1 MAERKSKLPQGGT
14 GRSAAGE
21 SSPTAPDSPGVG
33 RPTYSG
39 DTGSDEERYQRE
51 LIRRYGAVNYLEALE
66 LHVADMDSECTGS
79 SMSLRSDDNLG
90 EARGS
95 TSPPKKHRKRRITE
109 RGQEELDSDD
119 DEVQLSSAAR
129 RSRARGPPTAK
140 RGARAAKSAAR
151 SGTGVS
157 ASEAGSSRSVSRVRR
172 ESEENATLG
181 ADELGAKVE
190 DSALQVL
197 AAVKKSSNLKGTIVG
212 EINRAIHTIRS
223 ASGAL
228 RLRSTNQE
236 EEALRREVRKLRAEL
251 DDVRETKAAM
261 LKESVEERKKFRQ
274 LQMASQSSAALAEEL
289 AALKAEREG
298 WERQTR
304 DSVRQLQELEQSNA
318 LDRAA
323 LHKAPRQLEEAK
335 TAAELPPVVISGT
348 TAEAPQGAT
357 PRTLTEDAEDR
368 IIRRVGEIMNNRFAE
383 MEERI
388 SAKRTRPQKAAKST
402 PTAGSSS
409 AAADRAPQIGEP
421 SGGGVPPPSTS
432 ANKAGWSTVVRRG
445 KRKGAGAGQA
455 APANARPGKGPRG
468 GPTEEP
474 QRKTPARKKKVKARP
489 PRSSA
494 VVLTMRPG
502 AEERGVTYRSV
513 LTEAKAKISLA
524 QLGITDLRFRVG
536 RTGSRILEIP
546 GTHTGEAADALAAK
560 IEEVLP
566 EDVRVS
572 RPVKSA
578 ELRIGDLDDSVM
590 VADVVV
596 AVMREGGCLESSVK
610 TGEIRRNTQG
620 TGSVWVRCPVA
631 AAKKLAEAGRL
642 RIGWVMARVQSLD
655 PRPQRCYRCLL
666 TGHVG
671 VRCTAAEDSS
681 GICFR
686 CSEPGHKAARCAAPS
701 PKCRYCAAAGRKS
714 DHRVGVTNLCR
725 PPKARAAARSTAD
738 PSFYKPGPIEVL
750 LGADVFGYIV
760 QPERSISL
768 PHGLTGLSTVFGC
781 VLSGPVAGYLRTES
795 SSGHCS
801 VHLLISKSRI
811 APIRTRLTIPKLE
824 LQGAVLLTK
833 LIHHVTI
840 CLQK

>member
-1 MAERKSKLPQGGT
+1 MAERKSTLPQGGT

-39 DTGSDEERYQRE
+39 GDTGSDEERYQKE
-51 LIRRYGAVNYLEALE
+51 LIRKYGAVSYLEALE

-79 SMSLRSDDNLG
+79 SMSFRSDDNLG

-95 TSPPKKHRKRRITE
+95 TSPPKKHRKRRIAE

-119 DEVQLSSAAR
+119 DEADHVQLSSAAR

-140 RGARAAKSAAR
+140 RGARTAKSAAR
-151 SGTGVS
+151 SETGVS
-157 ASEAGSSRSVSRVRR
+157 ASGPESSRSVSRIRR
-172 ESEENATLG
+172 DSEENATLG

-190 DSALQVL
+190 NSALQVL
-197 AAVKKSSNLKGTIVG
+197 AAVRKSSNLKGTIVG

-228 RLRSTNQE
+228 RQRSSNPE
-236 EEALRREVRKLRAEL
+236 EEALRREVRKLREEL
-251 DDVRETKAAM
+251 DEVREMKAAM

-289 AALKAEREG
+289 AALKAEREE
-298 WERQTR
+298 WERQAR
-304 DSVRQLQELEQSNA
+304 DSVRQLKELKDSNA

-323 LHKAPRQLEEAK
+323 LHKALRQLEEAK

-368 IIRRVGEIMNNRFAE
+368 IIRRVGEIMNTRFAE

-388 SAKRTRPQKAAKST
+388 SAKRTRPQKAAKSA
-402 PTAGSSS
+402 PTAGSSG
-409 AAADRAPQIGEP
+409 AAADRVPQVGEP
-421 SGGGVPPPSTS
+421 SEGGVPQPSTS
-432 ANKAGWSTVVRRG
+432 ANKEGWSTVVRRG

-455 APANARPGKGPRG
+455 APANARAAMGPRG
-468 GPTEEP
+468 GQTAAP
-474 QRKTPARKKKVKARP
+474 QRNAPARKKKAKARP

-596 AVMREGGCLESSVK
+596 AVMREGGCPESSVK

-631 AAKKLAEAGRL
+631 AARKLAEAGRL
-642 RIGWVMARVQSLD
+642 KIGWVMARVQSLD

-714 DHRVGVTNLCR
+714 DHRVGVTNMCR
-725 PPKARAAARSTAD
+725 PPKARAAARA
-738 PSFYKPGPIEVL
+738 
-750 LGADVFGYIV
+750 
-760 QPERSISL
+760 
-768 PHGLTGLSTVFGC
+768 TGG
-781 VLSGPVAGYLRTES
+781 GGES
-795 SSGHCS
+795 MD
-801 VHLLISKSRI
+801 
-811 APIRTRLTIPKLE
+811 T
-824 LQGAVLLTK
+824 
-833 LIHHVTI
+833 
-840 CLQK
+840 

>member
-1 MAERKSKLPQGGT
+1 MAERNSTLPQGGT

-39 DTGSDEERYQRE
+39 GDTGSDEERYQRE
-51 LIRRYGAVNYLEALE
+51 LMRKYGAVDYLEGPP
-66 LHVADMDSECTGS
+66 C
-79 SMSLRSDDNLG
+79 RSDPTITLG
-90 EARGS
+90 RLEGVPR
-95 TSPPKKHRKRRITE
+95 PQKHRKRRIAE

-119 DEVQLSSAAR
+119 DEADHVQLSSAAR

-140 RGARAAKSAAR
+140 RGARTAKTAAR
-151 SGTGVS
+151 SETGVS
-157 ASEAGSSRSVSRVRR
+157 ASGPESSRSVSRVRR
-172 ESEENATLG
+172 DSEENATLG

-197 AAVKKSSNLKGTIVG
+197 AAVRKSSNLKGTIVG

-223 ASGAL
+223 ASSAL
-228 RLRSTNQE
+228 RQRSSNPE
-236 EEALRREVRKLRAEL
+236 EEALRREVRKLREEL
-251 DDVRETKAAM
+251 DEVREMKAAM

-304 DSVRQLQELEQSNA
+304 DSVRQLKELKESNA

-323 LHKAPRQLEEAK
+323 LHKALRQLEEAK
-335 TAAELPPVVISGT
+335 TAAELPPVVITGT
-348 TAEAPQGAT
+348 TAEAPEGAT
-357 PRTLTEDAEDR
+357 PRTLSEAAEDR
-368 IIRRVGEIMNNRFAE
+368 IIRRVGEIMNSRFAE

-388 SAKRTRPQKAAKST
+388 SAKRTRPQAAKST
-402 PTAGSSS
+402 PAAGSSG
-409 AAADRAPQIGEP
+409 AATDRVPQVGEP
-421 SGGGVPPPSTS
+421 SEGGVPQPSTS
-432 ANKAGWSTVVRRG
+432 ANKEGWSTVVRRG

-455 APANARPGKGPRG
+455 VPANARPAKGPRG
-468 GPTEEP
+468 GQTAAP
-474 QRKTPARKKKVKARP
+474 QRNAPARKKKAKARP

-596 AVMREGGCLESSVK
+596 AVMREGGCPESSVK

-642 RIGWVMARVQSLD
+642 KIGWVMARVQSLD

-725 PPKARAAARSTAD
+725 PPKARAAARA
-738 PSFYKPGPIEVL
+738 
-750 LGADVFGYIV
+750 
-760 QPERSISL
+760 
-768 PHGLTGLSTVFGC
+768 TGG
-781 VLSGPVAGYLRTES
+781 GGES
-795 SSGHCS
+795 MD
-801 VHLLISKSRI
+801 
-811 APIRTRLTIPKLE
+811 T
-824 LQGAVLLTK
+824 
-833 LIHHVTI
+833 
-840 CLQK
+840 

>member
-14 GRSAAGE
+14 GRSATGE
-21 SSPTAPDSPGVG
+21 SSPTAPGSPGVG
-33 RPTYSG
+33 RPTYSGG

-95 TSPPKKHRKRRITE
+95 TSPPKKHRKRRIAE
-109 RGQEELDSDD
+109 RGQEALDSDD

-157 ASEAGSSRSVSRVRR
+157 ASEADSSRSVSRARR

-212 EINRAIHTIRS
+212 EINRAIDTIRM

-228 RLRSTNQE
+228 RQRSVNQE
-236 EEALRREVRKLRAEL
+236 EEALRREIRKLRAEL
-251 DDVRETKAAM
+251 EDVKEMKAAM

-289 AALKAEREG
+289 AALKAEREE
-298 WERQTR
+298 WQRQAR
-304 DSVRQLQELEQSNA
+304 ESARQLEDLKKSNA

-323 LHKAPRQLEEAK
+323 LHKTMRQLEEAQ
-335 TAAELPPVVISGT
+335 TATELPPVMITGT
-348 TAEAPQGAT
+348 TAEAPEGAT
-357 PRTLTEDAEDR
+357 PRTLSEDAEDR
-368 IIRRVGEIMNNRFAE
+368 IIRRVGEMMNTRFAE

-402 PTAGSSS
+402 PTAGSSG
-409 AAADRAPQIGEP
+409 AAADRVREP
-421 SGGGVPPPSTS
+421 SGGHASQPSTS
-432 ANKAGWSTVVRRG
+432 GANKEGWATVVRRG
-445 KRKGAGAGQA
+445 TRKGAGASQA
-455 APANARPGKGPRG
+455 GPTSARPTKAPSG
-468 GPTEEP
+468 GPTEVP
-474 QRKTPARKKKVKARP
+474 QRKTPPRKKKAKARP

-596 AVMREGGCLESSVK
+596 AVMREGGCPESSVK

-725 PPKARAAARSTAD
+725 PPKARAAARA
-738 PSFYKPGPIEVL
+738 
-750 LGADVFGYIV
+750 
-760 QPERSISL
+760 
-768 PHGLTGLSTVFGC
+768 TGG
-781 VLSGPVAGYLRTES
+781 GES
-795 SSGHCS
+795 MD
-801 VHLLISKSRI
+801 
-811 APIRTRLTIPKLE
+811 T
-824 LQGAVLLTK
+824 
-833 LIHHVTI
+833 
-840 CLQK
+840 